1 MNRPDD
7 LFHRHHLRRSPG
19 FFAVPCLITFY
30 SVETEE
36 EDWSVGPGANLE
48 FMACGLACCSQC
60 DTTGV
65 IFQFLCSIFH
75 SKKLLFTDIFRKKWK
90 IKQIFMGQKW
100 QYFQN
105 MAIFAP

>member
-65 IFQFLCSIFH
+65 RPTGKPTVTAQC
-75 SKKLLFTDIFRKKWK
+75 LLALNSVYGED
-90 IKQIFMGQKW
+90 G
-100 QYFQN
+100 
-105 MAIFAP
+105 